1 MHLGGLRELAQKYSK
16 IYQHLKMSFLED
28 TFELDHA
35 VALTFT
41 KTQHNCSVQ
50 TDEKHNQELVKV

>member
-1 MHLGGLRELAQKYSK
+1 
-16 IYQHLKMSFLED
+16 MSFLGD
-28 TFELDHA
+28 TFELYYA

-50 TDEKHNQELVKV
+50 TDEKHNQ